1 MVISPIIFPDFNFGR
16 VLQQWH
22 FSKVHNCPPSEYVQT
37 SPEKG
42 LDVTRSNYLFKLT
55 DSYYVQIVALSNT
68 NTELPGE
75 PTSPEVRHAGWV
87 WSQRSFF
94 SGPVIHSP
102 PLNETTTAAQAI
114 VGDSS
119 VTEPHFAVAEEL
131 LKLGFRV
138 RAGVG
143 SAQRAVS
150 IVQRKEEALIASS
163 LNYAVSDSFT
173 KPGGLER
180 STDAFKETHN
190 LSQALDDTLF
200 GGCSKRGR
208 LRSVGKSC
216 SSSRFR
222 DETVFVEV
230 AETIHPIP
238 TEGFRFGNSDQ
249 LMLLHNTNTESQVSL
264 RKEIVSDRASSR
276 YLGDCL
282 LQCDAVKMSSLAT
295 ACAAVSFLFDSF
307 DEDSSVKPTD
317 SGLSVFCK
325 PDRLFVKATSGTNFY
340 FDHEFVTSQSYLK
353 KVSSSKEGSIIPM
366 VNKSHIFQRT

>member
-37 SPEKG
+37 SPEK
-42 LDVTRSNYLFKLT
+42 
-55 DSYYVQIVALSNT
+55 
-68 NTELPGE
+68 GE

-150 IVQRKEEALIASS
+150 IVQLVLGNSLLEEKRRS
-163 LNYAVSDSFT
+163 LDC
-173 KPGGLER
+173 K
-180 STDAFKETHN
+180 
-190 LSQALDDTLF
+190 LSQLR
-200 GGCSKRGR
+200 SR

-295 ACAAVSFLFDSF
+295 ASAAVSFLFDSF